1 MMAPPRWLCS
11 LTFIPCSIENVIAL
25 HALLSL
31 VMPSAVSAKATD
43 DAAATSFAE
52 STHRQY
58 WLFSSREQLRQ
69 QRELYY
75 TQYQQQRQ
83 QLEQPTNPSTASA
96 ATTTAEDTSQVAS
109 KKRKAPPT
117 SLTLPEQTSLVLFY
131 MLQIP
136 TLAALYIPPLPLS
149 VQSTALLFLHRFY
162 TRHTVHQYH
171 PKQTMCT
178 ALLLACKSEEH
189 YVPPNRIAEKVKGIT
204 VDEMTRLEVAVLEGV
219 GFHLRCYHPFRAAR
233 GWVEEWAG
241 ESGWEGS
248 RRKEVEERV
257 VALCAKS
264 YLTECVL
271 LYSHSHIALAAL
283 VYVNEQMKLGL
294 DRQQMMRRVV
304 GSDSD
309 RPQRADIIL
318 ADIHAFFHTATTIDP
333 AAIRAAAVPIDKK
346 LAKCRDP
353 RFDPTT
359 TEYAEMQAKRDE
371 DKQRKRE
378 EKSKKRQE
386 EEHRKMEQLLG
397 GAEEGGFI
405 HEGRAAMGAE
415 GEAGEE
421 EFVIRKRV
429 KGESEE
435 DRARETER
443 ERRRE
448 ERTKEAVAAG
458 ATFGP
463 TTGWP

>member
-1 MMAPPRWLCS
+1 MPFATSAAVANDAVAPS
-11 LTFIPCSIENVIAL
+11 
-25 HALLSL
+25 
-31 VMPSAVSAKATD
+31 
-43 DAAATSFAE
+43 SFAE

-58 WLFSSREQLRQ
+58 WLFSSREQLRH

-83 QLEQPTNPSTASA
+83 QQLDQPLHQPLSSTAA
-96 ATTTAEDTSQVAS
+96 AIDDATQAAS
-109 KKRKAPPT
+109 KKRKAPPA

-233 GWVEEWAG
+233 GWVKEWA
-241 ESGWEGS
+241 ERSGWEAA
-248 RRKEVEERV
+248 RRKEVDERV
-257 VALCAKS
+257 VTVCAKS
-264 YLTECVL
+264 YVTECVL

-283 VYVNEQMKLGL
+283 LYINEQMALGL
-294 DRQQMMRRVV
+294 DKQQLLQRVI
-304 GSDSD
+304 GSDPA
-309 RPQRADIIL
+309 RLQLANTIV
-318 ADIHAFFHTATTIDP
+318 ADIHAFFHTATTLDP

-353 RFDPTT
+353 RFDPTSAV
-359 TEYAEMQAKRDE
+359 YADMQAKRDE
-371 DKQRKRE
+371 EKDRKRE
-378 EKSKKRQE
+378 AKSKKRQE
-386 EEHRKMEQLLG
+386 DEQRRMEQLLG
-397 GAEEGGFI
+397 GATDGGFF
-405 HEGRAAMGAE
+405 HDGREEAVVQAE
-415 GEAGEE
+415 GDEH

-435 DRARETER
+435 DKARDVER

-448 ERTKEAVAAG
+448 ERTKEAMAAG

-463 TTGWP
+463 TSAWP

>member
-1 MMAPPRWLCS
+1 
-11 LTFIPCSIENVIAL
+11 
-25 HALLSL
+25 
-31 VMPSAVSAKATD
+31 MPSAVPASAA
-43 DAAATSFAE
+43 DAAAASSFAE

-75 TQYQQQRQ
+75 TQYQQHRQQ
-83 QLEQPTNPSTASA
+83 QLELPASAPPTSSSTA
-96 ATTTAEDTSQVAS
+96 TTADDAAQAAS
-109 KKRKAPPT
+109 KKKKAAPT
-117 SLTLPEQTSLVLFY
+117 SLTLPEQSSLVLFY

-136 TLAALYIPPLPLS
+136 TLAALYVPPLPLS

-171 PKQTMCT
+171 PKQSMCT

-233 GWVEEWAG
+233 AWVKELAE
-241 ESGWEGS
+241 ESGWERD

-257 VALCAKS
+257 VSVCAKS

-271 LYSHSHIALAAL
+271 LYSHSHIALAAVL
-283 VYVNEQMKLGL
+283 YVNEQMALGL
-294 DRQQMMRRVV
+294 DKQQLLQRVV
-304 GSDSD
+304 GSDAT
-309 RPQRADIIL
+309 RLQQATVIVAEL
-318 ADIHAFFHTATTIDP
+318 HAFFHTAMTLDP

-353 RFDPTT
+353 RFDPSTA
-359 TEYAEMQAKRDE
+359 EYAELQAKRDE
-371 DKQRKRE
+371 EKQRKRE
-378 EKSKKRQE
+378 EKSKRRQE
-386 EEHRKMEQLLG
+386 EEQKRMEELLG
-397 GAEEGGFI
+397 GAAEGGWI
-405 HEGRAAMGAE
+405 KDGGGAE
-415 GEAGEE
+415 AGEEE
-421 EFVIRKRV
+421 EFVIRKRA
-429 KGESEE
+429 KGESAE
-435 DRARETER
+435 DKAREAER

-448 ERTKEAVAAG
+448 ERTKEAVAGG